1 MHNFDL
7 NKNLIKLLFLSLFI
21 FIWLSLDTNFENII
35 NFLEIK
41 NFTTTIIFFRSIF
54 PFIFFS
60 IIIFFIIIKKQKIS
74 ILTKN
79 KNINILL
86 YLFYFYFLFQFI
98 NHLIVKNELIT
109 TYYFFVS
116 IFLLIFFSYVINE
129 KLIQISFFISTFFL
143 ILLFCIFG
151 SLTIKYYLTSDD
163 LNLYGTFPHVY
174 ESLFAVSTNVIRSSG
189 LARTSFILY
198 IPLFLFLLINPIT
211 KKKFL
216 LLFLISF
223 MIFLSQSRLIM
234 IYWLIFVFFS
244 TFYFLR
250 KKKIKIIIKKLLILA
265 VLPFLITGVVVVIKE
280 QVVKK
285 NFTAEIVIF
294 LDNKFNTKI
303 EKKFKIGEK
312 TINNN
317 ETSHVG
323 PKIRIVDPLTFSSG
337 RMKYWKQ
344 ILEKNNR
351 VWMGNGFLGDRF
363 LIKNNASNIIFY
375 TYASG
380 GIISIFIIIFILLR
394 TFYTSLNLIFIKKI
408 NLNNNIILA
417 SSIFYLG
424 LIVFRGTGENSFS
437 IFSIDLII
445 FLQSLFICEI
455 EKSKIEKLKK
465 NE

>member
-211 KKKFL
+211 KKN
-216 LLFLISF
+216 
-223 MIFLSQSRLIM
+223 
-234 IYWLIFVFFS
+234 
-244 TFYFLR
+244 FYYCF
-250 KKKIKIIIKKLLILA
+250 
-265 VLPFLITGVVVVIKE
+265 
-280 QVVKK
+280 
-285 NFTAEIVIF
+285 
-294 LDNKFNTKI
+294 
-303 EKKFKIGEK
+303 
-312 TINNN
+312 
-317 ETSHVG
+317 
-323 PKIRIVDPLTFSSG
+323 
-337 RMKYWKQ
+337 
-344 ILEKNNR
+344 
-351 VWMGNGFLGDRF
+351 
-363 LIKNNASNIIFY
+363 
-375 TYASG
+375 
-380 GIISIFIIIFILLR
+380 
-394 TFYTSLNLIFIKKI
+394 
-408 NLNNNIILA
+408 
-417 SSIFYLG
+417 
-424 LIVFRGTGENSFS
+424 
-437 IFSIDLII
+437 
-445 FLQSLFICEI
+445 
-455 EKSKIEKLKK
+455 
-465 NE
+465 